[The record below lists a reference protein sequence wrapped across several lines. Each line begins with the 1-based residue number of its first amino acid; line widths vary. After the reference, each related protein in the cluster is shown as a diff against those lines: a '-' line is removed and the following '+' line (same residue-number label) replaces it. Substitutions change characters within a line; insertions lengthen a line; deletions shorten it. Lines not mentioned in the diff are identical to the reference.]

1 MSTAT
6 SPPLTD
12 HCVPRPSLPAAG
24 ASAAVRFLTRFSA
37 TLLPLVATAVALG
50 LGWSSSAQTWP
61 VAGVVVTGWALA
73 ATGWL
78 HHRGWTAGAVR
89 VVLVPPVTVL
99 AGPAALGWMTPAEL
113 VLWGPVSTV
122 LAAAVAMTAHPSTP
136 TARHEELR

>member
-1 MSTAT
+1 MPTAT

-12 HCVPRPSLPAAG
+12 RCVPRPSLPAAG

-37 TLLPLVATAVALG
+37 TLLPLVATAIALG

-61 VAGVVVTGWALA
+61 VAGVVVSGWALA
-73 ATGWL
+73 AAGWL
-78 HHRGWTAGAVR
+78 HHRGWTAGAVLA
-89 VVLVPPVTVL
+89 VLVAPAIVL
-99 AGPAALGWMTPAEL
+99 AGPAGLGWMTPADL

-136 TARHEELR
+136 TARPEELR